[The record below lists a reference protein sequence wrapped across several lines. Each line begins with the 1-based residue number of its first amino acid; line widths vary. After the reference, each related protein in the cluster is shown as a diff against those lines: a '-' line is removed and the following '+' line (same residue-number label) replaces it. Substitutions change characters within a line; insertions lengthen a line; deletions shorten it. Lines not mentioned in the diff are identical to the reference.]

1 MSWLLWLKKLCLG
14 IEVGNPEKA
23 GAESGFYKRV
33 CLENNPELHIHDS
46 IYMLTLRFQNKR
58 ILSES

>member
-1 MSWLLWLKKLCLG
+1 M
-14 IEVGNPEKA
+14 EVGNPEMA

-46 IYMLTLRFQNKR
+46 IYMLTLQFQNKR

>member
-1 MSWLLWLKKLCLG
+1 M
-14 IEVGNPEKA
+14 EVENPETS

-33 CLENNPELHIHDS
+33 CLENNLELHIHDS
-46 IYMLTLRFQNKR
+46 IYMLTLRFQKKR

>member
-1 MSWLLWLKKLCLG
+1 MDM
-14 IEVGNPEKA
+14 GNPEMV

-46 IYMLTLRFQNKR
+46 IYMLTLRIQNKL